1 MHRKLRKDAG
11 VVDRDGLENRCTL
24 TGTQGSNPCLSA
36 NSKNK
41 SVVTHTVT
49 ADLVLS
55 HTKFHTNYRRNLN
68 TYKVDGIIYNQDES
82 WFLREKKRI
91 MSILTTFP
99 ICLKV
104 ERYEKRAG
112 LTALSNRLLSVS
124 KIVAFAL
131 EVFR

>member
-1 MHRKLRKDAG
+1 MLYDYIG
-11 VVDRDGLENRCTL
+11 DRT
-24 TGTQGSNPCLSA
+24 CLSA

-49 ADLVLS
+49 ADLFLS
-55 HTKFHTNYRRNLN
+55 HTKIHTNYRRNLD
-68 TYKVDGIIYNQDES
+68 TYKVDGIINNQACKS
-82 WFLREKKRI
+82 RFFREKKRI

-99 ICLKV
+99 ICLK
-104 ERYEKRAG
+104 EGRYEKRAG